1 MTKIFGIVGWSGS
14 GKTDLT
20 KRIISYF
27 VKKRIVVSSVK
38 HTHHKFEI
46 DKKGKDSDQHLIAG
60 SNEVIIYNKKKWALV
75 SKYQQD
81 SSKVE
86 EVIKKFEKKTEIIL
100 IEGLKYS
107 NFPKIEV
114 IRMSQNKP
122 LIYTEDKN
130 IKAIVVDEDSTKL
143 ENNILPVFKFNDT
156 NLIGDFIWRFFK
168 NE

>member
-1 MTKIFGIVGWSGS
+1 MK
-14 GKTDLT
+14 
-20 KRIISYF
+20 
-27 VKKRIVVSSVK
+27 
-38 HTHHKFEI
+38 
-46 DKKGKDSDQHLIAG
+46 
-60 SNEVIIYNKKKWALV
+60 
-75 SKYQQD
+75 
-81 SSKVE
+81 
-86 EVIKKFEKKTEIIL
+86 KKTEIIL

-168 NE
+168 NEWCKWKFNIIWKGKRTYA